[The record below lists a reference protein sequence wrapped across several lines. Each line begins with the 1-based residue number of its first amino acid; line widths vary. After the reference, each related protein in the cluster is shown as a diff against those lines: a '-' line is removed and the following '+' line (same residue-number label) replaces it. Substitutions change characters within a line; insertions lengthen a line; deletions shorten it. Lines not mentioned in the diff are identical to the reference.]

1 MKNYIDTHQEKII
14 DTPGGKLC
22 QVIGKDNKASCSVAL
37 VNMDAK
43 SKGIKHFHDNITEIY
58 IFTIGDGSIFINENE
73 NIINDGDCF
82 IIPPNTSHY
91 IETKTNMSFLCI
103 CTPPWEEQ
111 HEFEINEIHT
121 GKNILKNNS
130 EGILQILGNDTD
142 HNIKRIKITD
152 KFTPNYNMKK
162 YSRIYYIINGNGI
175 IKNNEEVVNIGP
187 NDCLKFDLENETVVA
202 NKELEF
208 ILICDKIV

>member
-1 MKNYIDTHQEKII
+1 MKNYIDAHQEKII

-22 QVIGKDNKASCSVAL
+22 QVIGKNNNVSCSVAL
-37 VNMDAK
+37 VNMDAN

-73 NIINDGDCF
+73 NVINKGDCF
-82 IIPPNTSHY
+82 IISPNTSHC

-111 HEFEINEIHT
+111 HEFEINEIHS
-121 GKNILKNNS
+121 GKNILKNND
-130 EGILQILGNDTD
+130 EGILQILSNDTD
-142 HNIKRIKITD
+142 HNIKRIKIND
-152 KFTPNYNMKK
+152 EFKPSLSMKK
-162 YSRIYYIINGNGI
+162 YTRIYYIINGTGI
-175 IKNNEEVVNIGP
+175 IKNSDEVVNIGP
-187 NDCLKFDLENETVVA
+187 NDCFKFDIENEIIVT

-208 ILICDKIV
+208 ILICDKVI